1 MLLSFFLSAKIVFF
15 SSHAHTH
22 AHFSLIG
29 CPRPSPRRA
38 PGGVLADVRSLALS
52 MKPARPRATA
62 ATAGAKPATAW
73 FVEFPADRFSELAL
87 QHSVTRGKAFEQLC
101 TAATATTPAA
111 QVLELKRLVPL
122 VATTDSIAER
132 RLLAAC
138 VAELLLVPHPF
149 AFHTQ
154 LKLSLGALC
163 SAEAEAERALHDTL
177 SARLAAL
184 VALRSLCPGGRVLPG
199 VLREGSMPGW
209 LPLLLD
215 TPPGLVLL
223 RVPMMGPLLRLVRAR
238 ARARASP
245 SPSPS
250 PNP

>member
-1 MLLSFFLSAKIVFF
+1 ML
-15 SSHAHTH
+15 
-22 AHFSLIG
+22 
-29 CPRPSPRRA
+29 
-38 PGGVLADVRSLALS
+38 SLALS
-52 MKPARPRATA
+52 MKPARPRAATA

-177 SARLAAL
+177 SARLATL

-215 TPPGLVLL
+215 TPPSLVLI
-223 RVPMMGPLLRLVRAR
+223 RVPMMGPLLRLVRAW

-245 SPSPS
+245 SPSLS

>member
-1 MLLSFFLSAKIVFF
+1 M
-15 SSHAHTH
+15 
-22 AHFSLIG
+22 
-29 CPRPSPRRA
+29 
-38 PGGVLADVRSLALS
+38 RSLALS

-177 SARLAAL
+177 SARLDAL